1 MILRTLLFD
10 VIDGHSM
17 KHNIAAP
24 MLMRTFCSSMF
35 QTSMFDVLTHHMK
48 NVKFRHMKY
57 SFSKGSQEI
66 CHYFLL
72 VEEKKRN
79 QIQLKKNCNI
89 SCDIR
94 ATKRH
99 LKYSRLV
106 LVLCN

>member
-1 MILRTLLFD
+1 VIIGENKQGLNKRIQTHMILTALLFD
-10 VIDGHSM
+10 VIDGHSL

-35 QTSMFDVLTHHMK
+35 QTLMFDVLTHHIK

-72 VEEKKRN
+72 IEEKKRN
-79 QIQLKKNCNI
+79 QIQPRKKN
-89 SCDIR
+89 
-94 ATKRH
+94 
-99 LKYSRLV
+99 LQLQ
-106 LVLCN
+106 L